1 MAADEYTRGALAAL
15 DALAGAFQDLAA
27 EASGV
32 QRRIYSPD
40 DIVQAIQAA
49 RAVVERPPTVNIID
63 LARQA
68 ARNTARRPA

>member
-1 MAADEYTRGALAAL
+1 MPDEFTRGALAAL

-27 EASGV
+27 ETGTGT
-32 QRRIYSPD
+32 RRTFSPD
-40 DIVQAIQAA
+40 DVVQAVAAA
-49 RAVVERPPTVNIID
+49 RTVIDRPPTTDVAA